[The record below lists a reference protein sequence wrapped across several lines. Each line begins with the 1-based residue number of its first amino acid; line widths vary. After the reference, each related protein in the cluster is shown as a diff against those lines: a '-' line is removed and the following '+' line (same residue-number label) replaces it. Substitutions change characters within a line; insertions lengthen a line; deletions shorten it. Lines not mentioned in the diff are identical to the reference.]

1 MNFLALIRSRPLSG
15 LLCLIFSIA
24 SFISLQFNEINDYA
38 LNPFIVIIIATVSLL
53 FFIIRQQGLV
63 LLSICFV
70 ALFSGAWFVLNL
82 IHSFEKGVVMGV
94 DAWFLVS
101 ALWFLTWNN
110 LVKLSA
116 LKPKNKLIELFLT
129 IIIPVLFGAWIFFLW
144 EVITIGMSVPQVLLP
159 APSLIWQV
167 FDGFGA
173 TLIADFYQTFVRS
186 AIPGFIMGSGA
197 GFLVAIAADK
207 IPFLRRGLIPIGNF
221 FSAIPIIG
229 MAPIMIMWFGFDWQS
244 KAAVVA
250 IMTFFPMMVNT
261 LGGLN
266 ETDRIDRD
274 LLHTYASS
282 YWRELFSLRLP
293 NAMPFILNA
302 LKINSTFAMIG
313 AIVAEFFG
321 TPIVGMGFRISAE
334 VGRMNIDIVWAT
346 IAVAAVTGSMFY
358 GVFALLERKLTFWH
372 PSMRKS

>member
-1 MNFLALIRSRPLSG
+1 MNFLAIIRSRPLSG

-70 ALFSGAWFVLNL
+70 ALFSGAWSVLNL

-110 LVKLSA
+110 LVQLSA

-173 TLIADFYQTFVRS
+173 T
-186 AIPGFIMGSGA
+186 
-197 GFLVAIAADK
+197 
-207 IPFLRRGLIPIGNF
+207 
-221 FSAIPIIG
+221 
-229 MAPIMIMWFGFDWQS
+229 
-244 KAAVVA
+244 
-250 IMTFFPMMVNT
+250 
-261 LGGLN
+261 
-266 ETDRIDRD
+266 
-274 LLHTYASS
+274 
-282 YWRELFSLRLP
+282 
-293 NAMPFILNA
+293 
-302 LKINSTFAMIG
+302 
-313 AIVAEFFG
+313 
-321 TPIVGMGFRISAE
+321 
-334 VGRMNIDIVWAT
+334 
-346 IAVAAVTGSMFY
+346 
-358 GVFALLERKLTFWH
+358 
-372 PSMRKS
+372 